1 MTFRLTR
8 LAGKDKMLK
17 MIIRKALVVFL
28 CQALVFTPLLNAAQL
43 SLPSGDLVAP
53 EITQEKYINTV
64 KTGADHQITVT
75 VTDNVGV
82 KQVTLYYR
90 IIGTEEYK
98 RMSMDNIVNTDDYHA
113 TLKSDQIKAPG
124 VEYYVQAM
132 DNAGNTLLHGYS
144 FSPLSVKT
152 TNGDAA
158 TVASGD
164 TAAILASEEESSN
177 TWLWIGLGVLA
188 AGLVAAAGGGG
199 GGDEPTSGGDVP
211 TTGTLTIT
219 GTTP

>member
-1 MTFRLTR
+1 
-8 LAGKDKMLK
+8 
-17 MIIRKALVVFL
+17 MIKKILRKSLVVIL
-28 CQALVFTPLLNAAQL
+28 CQTLAYAPLLRAGQL
-43 SLPSGDLVAP
+43 SLPSGDLIAP
-53 EITQEKYINTV
+53 EISQEKYIDTV

-90 IIGTEEYK
+90 NIGTEEYK
-98 RMSMDNIVNTDDYHA
+98 RKSMDNIVNTDDYHA

-124 VEYYVQAM
+124 VEYYIQAM

-188 AGLVAAAGGGG
+188 VGLAAAAGGGG
-199 GGDEPTSGGDVP
+199 GGGDTPPSTATLNINASDPTQ
-211 TTGTLTIT
+211 
-219 GTTP
+219 